1 MPGKGASDESRPLN
15 YVTARGG
22 APSKPTTG
30 EPRRVDCLPGIRPH
44 AAEGNPALSPAVIAT
59 VLTVIATVLW
69 LFLRHQK
76 ERTAQ
81 FKQISDRMGF
91 LFYPK
96 GDDAFLENL
105 AGLHLFSQ
113 GHSKKV
119 NNLLHGVSGQ
129 LGATD
134 QVEVG
139 IFAYRYVT
147 GGGQHSRAVRQTVI
161 AFRSPQLHLPEIA
174 LRPQNLFHR
183 IGGVFGYQDI
193 DFDAHPKFS
202 KKYLLRGNDE
212 QKIREVFTHEL
223 LAFFETE
230 EGISVEAGG
239 DQLIFYRGGKRIRP
253 EDVRSFMEE
262 GLQVFRLFRR

>member
-1 MPGKGASDESRPLN
+1 MTRSPRATLK
-15 YVTARGG
+15 THH
-22 APSKPTTG
+22 G
-30 EPRRVDCLPGIRPH
+30 EPRRADWLPGIRSH
-44 AAEGNPALSPAVIAT
+44 AAERPPPLSLAVIAI
-59 VLTVIATVLW
+59 VLTLIAIAIW
-69 LFLRHQK
+69 LFLRHEK
-76 ERTAQ
+76 DRTAQ
-81 FKQISDRMGF
+81 FKQIAHRMGL

-96 GDDAFLENL
+96 GDAAFLQGL

-119 NNLLHGVSGQ
+119 SNLLHGVSGQ
-129 LGATD
+129 LGVTD

-239 DQLIFYRGGKRIRP
+239 DRLISYRGGKRIRP